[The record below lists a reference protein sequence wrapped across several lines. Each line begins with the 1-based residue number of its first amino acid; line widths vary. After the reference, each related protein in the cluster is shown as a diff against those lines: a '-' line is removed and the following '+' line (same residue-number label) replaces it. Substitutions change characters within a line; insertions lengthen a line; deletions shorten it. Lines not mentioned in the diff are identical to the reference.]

1 MRCEFDPAAV
11 SRNMQRNHAV
21 EWEGKENKEDIN
33 LGTVVP
39 IAVISILIILSLLIA
54 VIVLNHKRKS
64 STIRE
69 RKLSRLNGVKVLP
82 DVVIQR
88 EVDDSMVSDICILFQ
103 ALFSNSCTF
112 FL

>member
-1 MRCEFDPAAV
+1 MFDPAAV
-11 SRNMQRNHAV
+11 SRNMQRDRAV
-21 EWEGKENKEDIN
+21 EWEEKEEMK

-39 IAVISILIILSLLIA
+39 IVVISILIILSLLIA

-69 RKLSRLNGVKVLP
+69 RKLSKLNGVKVLP